1 MNHHMTLQTP
11 REVANAL
18 AVDIECLAES
28 LLGKPTQRIGNELR
42 YRGKGSLA
50 VVIRGDKRGR
60 FFDHER
66 GQGGD
71 ALELVR
77 QVNGGTFSDAMKWA
91 TDWLGLAPG
100 QRPVAVATPSQ
111 SKPEPTDT
119 ERIDRAL
126 AIWADTVPLVGTL
139 AEVYLKGR
147 GITLE
152 DEVADLRFHPR
163 CPAGAGERLPAM
175 VALMRNIAT
184 NEPSAIHRT
193 FLRADG
199 LGKADTGKRML
210 GVAAGA
216 VIKIDDDAEVSM
228 GLGLAEGIEN
238 ALSLWSSGW
247 RPVWAAGSA
256 GAIKT
261 FPVMDGIEALTIFAD
276 ADDSGVGIEAARSC
290 ATRWS
295 DAGRKVDIHKPPAGT
310 DWNDVARRVAA

>member
-1 MNHHMTLQTP
+1 MHSP
-11 REVANAL
+11 RETANAL
-18 AVDIECLAES
+18 AANIESLAET
-28 LLGKPTQRIGNELR
+28 LLGKATQRIGHELR

-77 QVNGGTFSDAMKWA
+77 QVNGGTFNDALRWA

-100 QRPVAVATPSQ
+100 QRPVAVARPSHE
-111 SKPEPTDT
+111 KPEPTDAD
-119 ERIDRAL
+119 RIHRAL
-126 AIWADTVPLVGTL
+126 AIWADTVPIIGTT
-139 AEVYLKGR
+139 AEAYLKSR

-152 DEVADLRFHPR
+152 DDIADLRFHPK
-163 CPAGAGERLPAM
+163 CPAGVDEGLPAM
-175 VALMRNIAT
+175 VGLMRNIAT
-184 NEPSAIHRT
+184 NEPTAIHRT
-193 FLRADG
+193 YLRADG

-216 VIKIDDDAEVSM
+216 AIKLDDDAEVSM
-228 GLGLAEGIEN
+228 GLGLAEGLEN
-238 ALSLWSSGW
+238 ALSLWTSGW

-256 GAIKT
+256 GAIKN
-261 FPVMDGIEALTIFAD
+261 FPVLDGVEALTIFSD
-276 ADDSGVGIEAARSC
+276 ADDNGVGLEAARSC
-290 ATRWS
+290 AIRWR
-295 DAGRKVDIHKPPAGT
+295 DAGRNVDIHKPPTGT